1 MEKVGD
7 LIGLKSMRIINGNEI
22 AKMSTCKALMSTGPL
37 ASQNVE
43 FFGFTP
49 KVLNMPL
56 KRTFRSACVRASTS
70 SSSSTEQNPSSSP
83 PKQKSQLLAIL
94 DLPSTVWRQTLNPL
108 SNFGFG
114 KKSIREAGV
123 GLFMIS
129 GAVLLAFTVVW
140 LKGLQLRTRFKKYQA
155 VVEFSQAC
163 GLTVGTPVRIRGF
176 TVGSVVQVRPSLE
189 KIDAV
194 IQVVD
199 EKVVIPRNSLVEVN
213 QSGLLMET
221 LIDITPRPPVP
232 THAVGPLDPNCN
244 KEGLIVCDR
253 ERIKGEQ
260 GVSLDEL
267 VGIYTRLGRQ
277 MDEISVTKT
286 YDLAERI
293 ASTVEEARPL
303 LAKIEAMA
311 GDIQPLLREVHEG
324 GLLKEIERLTR
335 VLADTSG
342 DLRKLNSSILTP
354 ENTQLLRQSVSTLI
368 TTLKNIESISG
379 DISGVT
385 GDAAT
390 RHNLKLLIQSLSR
403 LLVD

>member
-1 MEKVGD
+1 MERVGD
-7 LIGLKSMRIINGNEI
+7 FIGLKPMLINNGNNI
-22 AKMSTCKALMSTGPL
+22 AKMSTCKTLMSTGPL

-43 FFGFTP
+43 FFGFSA
-49 KVLNMPL
+49 KDLNMPL
-56 KRTFRSACVRASTS
+56 KRNFRSTSLRASTS
-70 SSSSTEQNPSSSP
+70 SSNSTEQNPSSSP

-94 DLPSTVWRQTLNPL
+94 DLPRTVWRQTFNPL

-114 KKSIREAGV
+114 NKSIREAGV

-140 LKGLQLRTRFKKYQA
+140 LKGLQLRSRSKKYKA

-176 TVGSVVQVRPSLE
+176 TVGNVVQVRPSLE
-189 KIDAV
+189 RIDAV

-199 EKVVIPRNSLVEVN
+199 DKVVIPRNSLVEVN

-232 THAVGPLDPNCN
+232 KHTAGPLDPTCN

-267 VGIYTRLGRQ
+267 VGIFTRLGRQ
-277 MDEISVTKT
+277 MDEVSVTKT

-293 ASTVEEARPL
+293 ASTIEEARPL

-311 GDIQPLLREVHEG
+311 GVIQPLLREVHEG
-324 GLLKEIERLTR
+324 GLLKEIERLTK
-335 VLADTSG
+335 VLADTSA
-342 DLRKLNSSILTP
+342 DLRDLNSSILTP
-354 ENTQLLRQSVSTLI
+354 ENTQLLRESVSTLI
-368 TTLKNIESISG
+368 MTLKNIESISG

-390 RHNLKLLIQSLSR
+390 RHNLKQLIDSLSR
-403 LLVD
+403 LLLG

>member
-1 MEKVGD
+1 MERAGG
-7 LIGLKSMRIINGNEI
+7 LIGLKPMLINNGNKV
-22 AKMSTCKALMSTGPL
+22 AKMSTCKALMSTRPL
-37 ASQNVE
+37 ASQN
-43 FFGFTP
+43 FDYFGFTL
-49 KVLNMPL
+49 KDLKMPL
-56 KRTFRSACVRASTS
+56 KRTFRSATVRANTS
-70 SSSSTEQNPSSSP
+70 SSSSTEHNPSSSP

-94 DLPSTVWRQTLNPL
+94 DLPRTVWRQTLNPL

-114 KKSIREAGV
+114 KKSLREAGV

-129 GAVLLAFTVVW
+129 GAVLLAFTIVW
-140 LKGLQLRTRFKKYQA
+140 LKGFQLRSRSKKYQA

-176 TVGSVVQVRPSLE
+176 TVGTVVQVRPSLE

-232 THAVGPLDPNCN
+232 THTAGPLDPNCN

-267 VGIYTRLGRQ
+267 VGIFTRLGRQ
-277 MDEISVTKT
+277 MDEVSVTKT
-286 YDLAERI
+286 YDLAERV
-293 ASTVEEARPL
+293 ASTIEEARPL
-303 LAKIEAMA
+303 LAKKIEFLNF
-311 GDIQPLLREVHEG
+311 DSREHAVASGISFHPNNDT
-324 GLLKEIERLTR
+324 KECREY
-335 VLADTSG
+335 
-342 DLRKLNSSILTP
+342 
-354 ENTQLLRQSVSTLI
+354 
-368 TTLKNIESISG
+368 
-379 DISGVT
+379 
-385 GDAAT
+385 
-390 RHNLKLLIQSLSR
+390 
-403 LLVD
+403 